1 MHLWWRWNYGGIVYP
16 PIWNTIKTGQN
27 IWNLGFKTL
36 GIISTK
42 WKNGKQMKG
51 VLGLIQIT
59 AWRVSRLWSLWVEK
73 TDLGVREIGMARVPR
88 NCLRALREKKKPR
101 HRIFH
106 LCKNSSFYQNND
118 QCACMWGGNHLNYL
132 GKEWKYL
139 QREMNKSKIIIRDS
153 DTDFS

>member
-88 NCLRALREKKKPR
+88 NCLRALREKKDLDIEFFICVKTLVFTR
-101 HRIFH
+101 TMISVHACEEEITWITWG
-106 LCKNSSFYQNND
+106 KN
-118 QCACMWGGNHLNYL
+118 GNIY
-132 GKEWKYL
+132 KEKWTNPKL
-139 QREMNKSKIIIRDS
+139 
-153 DTDFS
+153 